1 MAAVGLCGPIQASLT
16 PAARVLA
23 PSVEFEHPGN
33 LAVDVT
39 ELSWRKADRPHL
51 THRADFTPAVAAAIG
66 PVSAQQASAAYRA
79 RYDEDGFLHAAARD
93 GVRPFADRAAQIHT
107 MAERLLRDQTA
118 VPQSPT
124 PQQRPPTPG
133 RRA

>member
-1 MAAVGLCGPIQASLT
+1 M
-16 PAARVLA
+16 
-23 PSVEFEHPGN
+23 EFEHPGN

-118 VPQSPT
+118 VRSPLH
-124 PQQRPPTPG
+124 PSSVRQRQAGARETG
-133 RRA
+133 LGSG